1 MRDAIPLNHRS
12 AGLTALEVEA
22 DGLSQLVTAFR
33 GPLAEAFESAVDAI
47 LAVPGRT
54 IVSGIGKSGH
64 MARKAAATLSSTGTP
79 ALFIH
84 PAEASH
90 GDLGAITASDI
101 VILLSNS
108 GESAEL
114 EPIVSYAKRFS
125 VPIVAITSNAASA
138 LGRQASV
145 VLQLP
150 PAAEACPHGLAP
162 TTSNLLQLALCDALA
177 VALLRARNFK
187 PADFHVYHP
196 GGKLGASIRTV
207 ESLMHQGPELPC
219 VGPELRMRD
228 AIPEMTSKAMGLLVI
243 TDGAGHLLGVITDG
257 DLRRHMTDPNILD
270 RATAEIMTRNPRRIG
285 GDRLL
290 AEAARVFEDHRITAL
305 FVTGSDGK
313 LMGLLRLAD
322 LLKQGIL

>member
-1 MRDAIPLNHRS
+1 MPHAIKLNHRS
-12 AGLTALEVEA
+12 AGLTALQVEA
-22 DGLSQLVTAFR
+22 EGLSQL
-33 GPLAEAFESAVDAI
+33 LAAFEGDLAAAFEQAVEAI
-47 LAVPGRT
+47 LGVSGRT

-64 MARKAAATLSSTGTP
+64 VARKAAATLSSTGTP

-84 PAEASH
+84 PVEASH
-90 GDLGAITASDI
+90 GDLGAITAGDI

-114 EPIVSYAKRFS
+114 EPVMSYAKRFS
-125 VPIVAITSNAASA
+125 VPIVAITSNPASA
-138 LGRQASV
+138 LGRQANV
-145 VLQLP
+145 VLRLP
-150 PAAEACPHGLAP
+150 QAAEACPHGLAP

-177 VALLRARNFK
+177 VALLKARNFM
-187 PADFHVYHP
+187 PADFRVYHP

-207 ESLMHQGPELPC
+207 ESLMHQGTELPC
-219 VGPELRMRD
+219 VGPGLKMRD

-243 TDGAGHLLGVITDG
+243 TDAQGMLLGVITDG
-257 DLRRHMTDPNILD
+257 DLRRHMIDPNILD
-270 RATAEIMTRNPRRIG
+270 RTTAEIMTRHPRRIG

-305 FVTGSDGK
+305 FVTGEDGK
-313 LMGLLRLAD
+313 LAGVLRLAD